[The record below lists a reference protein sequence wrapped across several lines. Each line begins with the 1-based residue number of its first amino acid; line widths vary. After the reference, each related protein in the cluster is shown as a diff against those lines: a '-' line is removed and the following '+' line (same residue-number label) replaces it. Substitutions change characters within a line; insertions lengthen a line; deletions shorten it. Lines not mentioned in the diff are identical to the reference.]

1 MSSIYDVCMTTTR
14 AKLTSS
20 GQLSL
25 PAAIRHR
32 WATGAVL
39 VIDQGDYAIVR
50 PVPADTVAALQGA
63 YAGPGP
69 GLDQARDEERRT
81 SEAHDQRSQ

>member
-1 MSSIYDVCMTTTR
+1 M
-14 AKLTSS
+14 
-20 GQLSL
+20 
-25 PAAIRHR
+25 
-32 WATGAVL
+32 L

-81 SEAHDQRSQ
+81 SEAHDQRSR